1 MANHDKREEN
11 TKQPYEKPKLRVIE
25 LAAEEVLA
33 VGCKVN
39 PGDPTGFNNQG
50 CTTGVCQNTIGT

>member
-1 MANHDKREEN
+1 MLEN
-11 TKQPYEKPKLRVIE
+11 DNKKEQSKQAYEKPRLRVIE

-50 CTTGVCQNTIGT
+50 CTTGVCQDTIGS